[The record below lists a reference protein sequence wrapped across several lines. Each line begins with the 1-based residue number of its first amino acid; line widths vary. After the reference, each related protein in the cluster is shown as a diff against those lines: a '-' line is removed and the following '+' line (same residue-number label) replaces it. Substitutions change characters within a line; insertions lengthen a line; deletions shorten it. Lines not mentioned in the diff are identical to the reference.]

1 MKLDFIINQIRL
13 ALIQMR
19 GQVLQIQFL
28 QPMQVKL
35 F

>member
-13 ALIQMR
+13 ALTQMR
-19 GQVLQIQFL
+19 GQVLQTQFL
-28 QPMQVKL
+28 QLMQPNQ